1 MRSAKLFKKLNESM
15 EIAGGWEISRR
26 YAVMNGFDGILTV
39 LGIVLS
45 TYLLGVDTPRHV
57 IGPGFAASIAI
68 GVSGFWIAFL
78 TEEAEQSR
86 EKVHMESQIF
96 TSLDDTIVSKSA
108 KVAAYVN
115 SIIDGASPFILGSI
129 SLIPFAMVMVADIS
143 MEMAYTISFVISGIM
158 LFVLGILLGKISKKN
173 GYIMGMKTVMAG
185 IIVSLLVFLLESG
198 D

>member
-1 MRSAKLFKKLNESM
+1 MRASNFFKKLNESM

-45 TYLLGVDTPRHV
+45 TYFIGVDNPSHV

-86 EKVHMESQIF
+86 ERVHMESQIF
-96 TSLDDTIVSKSA
+96 TSLDDTVLAKSG
-108 KVAAYVN
+108 KVAAVVN
-115 SIIDGASPFILGSI
+115 SIIDGASPFLLGSI
-129 SLIPFAMVMVADIS
+129 SLIPFVLVIVSGLPMS
-143 MEMAYTISFVISGIM
+143 TAYTASFVISAVL
-158 LFVLGILLGKISKKN
+158 LFVLGILLGRISLKN
-173 GYIMGMKTVMAG
+173 GYIMGLKTLLAG
-185 IIVSLLVFLLESG
+185 VIVSVLVFLLEVE
-198 D
+198 